1 MAIKIENRTED
12 DIIITCFGK
21 ETEIPDGED
30 AVFDSDGKFTLTV
43 KRKRIPEMTKAA
55 KKKLPIYEED
65 ATPASH
71 IQLRGEFEIEPNS
84 SKTVV
89 TLTNTARLFDT
100 LHEDA
105 IFVGYKAEVAGG
117 KAVSSREV
125 FSDEKVKKEYKTK
138 QLLNTIFPVGT
149 VGIGLI
155 LLGVYCLIFAYGGN
169 PVKLLSNEI
178 DMLYAS
184 LMTAAGALVTGVF
197 VSNVIKI
204 LKRVKEY
211 S

>member
-30 AVFDSDGKFTLTV
+30 AVFESDGRFSLVV
-43 KRKRIPEMTKAA
+43 KRKRIPEMTKQA

-89 TLTNTARLFDT
+89 TLNNTARLFDT

-105 IFVGYKAEVAGG
+105 IFVGYKAEVSGG
-117 KAVSSREV
+117 KMISSREI
-125 FSDEKVKKEYKTK
+125 FTDEKVKKEYKLK
-138 QLLNTIFPVGT
+138 QLKNTIFPVGV
-149 VGIGLI
+149 VGIGLVLFGI
-155 LLGVYCLIFAYGGN
+155 YCIIFAYGGN
-169 PVKLLSNEI
+169 PINFFGNKI
-178 DMLYAS
+178 DMLYS
-184 LMTAAGALVTGVF
+184 GTMTAAGVLVTGVF

>member
-30 AVFDSDGKFTLTV
+30 AVFNSDGRFTLTV
-43 KRKRIPEMTKAA
+43 KRKRIPEMVKAA

-89 TLTNTARLFDT
+89 TLANTARLVDT

-105 IFVGYKAEVAGG
+105 IFVGYKAAIAGG
-117 KAVSSREV
+117 KVVEYKEI
-125 FSDEKVKKEYKTK
+125 FNDEKVKKEYKKK

-155 LLGVYCLIFAYGGN
+155 LLGIYCLIFAYGGN
-169 PVKLLSNEI
+169 PVNFFGNKI
-178 DMLYAS
+178 DMLYS
-184 LMTAAGALVTGVF
+184 GTMTAAGVLVTGVF

-204 LKRVKEY
+204 LKRIKEY